1 MTGAREQVRTSI
13 GPYRRGQVRCRAG
26 TPGITLADAP
36 GRGHTQGVAEVPPN
50 RVFLADVRGGDQ
62 YLRATWHPESATI
75 VFSHWNGEVC
85 MASTPVALT
94 DCVELI
100 ELQVRSLSHLADR
113 GLAPATAPQPPGTMD
128 RLRTLLRPK
137 LAEVVDATARFLPHG
152 RSDGRQRI
160 RDL

>member
-1 MTGAREQVRTSI
+1 VRLEL
-13 GPYRRGQVRCRAG
+13 GPAHERPVAAELG
-26 TPGITLADAP
+26 T
-36 GRGHTQGVAEVPPN
+36 GHTQHVAQVPPN

-94 DCVELI
+94 DCTELI
-100 ELQVRSLSHLADR
+100 ELQVRALSQVANRRVAPTAELAH
-113 GLAPATAPQPPGTMD
+113 PGTVE
-128 RLRTLLRPK
+128 RLRSLLRPK
-137 LAEVVDATARFLPHG
+137 MADVIDATARFLPKG
-152 RSDGRQRI
+152 RSDGRRI

>member
-1 MTGAREQVRTSI
+1 M
-13 GPYRRGQVRCRAG
+13 
-26 TPGITLADAP
+26 
-36 GRGHTQGVAEVPPN
+36 AEAPPN
-50 RVFLADVRGGDQ
+50 RVFLPDVRGGDQ

-100 ELQVRSLSHLADR
+100 ELQVRSLSQLAER
-113 GLAPATAPQPPGTMD
+113 RLAPAVPPIPPGTMD
-128 RLRTLLRPK
+128 RLRSLLRPK
-137 LAEVVDATARFLPHG
+137 LADVVDATARFLPLG
-152 RSDGRQRI
+152 KSDGRERI

>member
-1 MTGAREQVRTSI
+1 
-13 GPYRRGQVRCRAG
+13 
-26 TPGITLADAP
+26 
-36 GRGHTQGVAEVPPN
+36 
-50 RVFLADVRGGDQ
+50 
-62 YLRATWHPESATI
+62 
-75 VFSHWNGEVC
+75 

-100 ELQVRSLSHLADR
+100 ELQVRSLSQLADR
-113 GLAPATAPQPPGTMD
+113 HLAPAHAPIPPGTMD

-152 RSDGRQRI
+152 RNDGRQRI

>member
-1 MTGAREQVRTSI
+1 MPPAGA
-13 GPYRRGQVRCRAG
+13 
-26 TPGITLADAP
+26 PGITLADDP
-36 GRGHTQGVAEVPPN
+36 GRGHTQHVAEAPPN

-94 DCVELI
+94 DCTELI
-100 ELQVRSLSHLADR
+100 ELQVRSLSQVADR
-113 GLAPATAPQPPGTMD
+113 RLAPIATPKSPGTMG
-128 RLRTLLRPK
+128 RLRSLLRPK
-137 LAEVVDATARFLPHG
+137 MAEVIDATARFLPKG
-152 RSDGRQRI
+152 KNDGRQI

>member
-1 MTGAREQVRTSI
+1 
-13 GPYRRGQVRCRAG
+13 VRCRIGA
-26 TPGITLADAP
+26 PGITLADAP
-36 GRGHTQGVAEVPPN
+36 GEGHTLGVAEAPPN

-94 DCVELI
+94 DCAELI
-100 ELQVRSLSHLADR
+100 ELQVRSLSEAAGRRLSPAS
-113 GLAPATAPQPPGTMD
+113 APKPPGTKG
-128 RLRTLLRPK
+128 RLRALLRPK
-137 LAEVVDATARFLPHG
+137 LAEVIDATARFLPNP

>member
-1 MTGAREQVRTSI
+1 
-13 GPYRRGQVRCRAG
+13 
-26 TPGITLADAP
+26 
-36 GRGHTQGVAEVPPN
+36 VAEAPPN

-94 DCVELI
+94 DCAGLI
-100 ELQVRSLSHLADR
+100 ELQVRSLASVADR
-113 GLAPATAPQPPGTMD
+113 RLAPASAPTPKPPVRRQ

-137 LAEVVDATARFLPHG
+137 LADVIDATARFLPNG
-152 RSDGRQRI
+152 RSDGRQRTATNTGP
-160 RDL
+160 LTH